1 VAWWAWLLVAVGVLI
16 LLAVLLF
23 VLLVFLLLRNKEKR
37 RRARYL
43 TDTQMKS
50 LLAEASDTSTSPER
64 LSQIAQIDTSHSLV
78 SHLRCWVAANPN
90 ADADTLRAL
99 CRYVDLQA
107 VQEQARELYWGDAET
122 GSMINLLAR
131 VAANSNTP
139 SDVVDAIVLLG
150 IPVIDQ
156 YQFVFADERG
166 RQSAFE
172 RLLAEGFENPKT
184 GRCIMVGC
192 LSAGGDYGTLP
203 PNAQELG
210 VQAARRILT
219 LSQEDDRKLCDEFW
233 RSRGEYPARARE
245 YLIESVLDCEGA
257 PTELRVDAIKK
268 LSVSSEPKIIETLCN
283 HPLTPD
289 ALHPVLLTRL
299 TQLQTAARMEAA
311 ADKSASAAD
320 AAAKAAR
327 EMAEQAAQKPGV
339 TRTMGVSY
347 DMPTPWG

>member
-1 VAWWAWLLVAVGVLI
+1 MAVGVLI

-23 VLLVFLLLRNKEKR
+23 VLLVFWFAWKRER
-37 RRARYL
+37 RRRTRYL
-43 TDTQMKS
+43 TDTQMES

-99 CRYVDLQA
+99 CRFVDQQA
-107 VQEQARELYWGDAET
+107 VQEQAGELYWADAET

-131 VAANSNTP
+131 LAANSNTP
-139 SDVVDAIVLLG
+139 SDVVDAIVSLR

-184 GRCIMVGC
+184 ARFIMVRC
-192 LSAGGDYGTLP
+192 LSSVHGDYETLP

-219 LSQEDDRKLCDEFW
+219 LSQADDRKLCDQFW
-233 RSRGEYPARARE
+233 RSRGEYPARTRE
-245 YLIESVLDCEGA
+245 YLIKSVVDCEGA

-283 HPLTPD
+283 HPLTPG

-320 AAAKAAR
+320 AAAMAAR
-327 EMAEQAAQKPGV
+327 EMAEQAAQKSGV